1 MTLIDAPEYDSR
13 RANRNRAILLSLAI
27 LFAVVL
33 VLTILGYLL
42 GHGWLFSN
50 LPTEHRVN
58 QFYTAL
64 EAKDYGKAYGIYQ
77 NDADWR
83 QHPDKYSGY
92 SLQRFTEDWTMPEYS
107 PAGGPIVSHH
117 VDVSRTD
124 GSGKFG
130 TGIIVAATLN
140 GNPEKKSFIYV
151 NREDGTFT
159 YPSPH
164 IIEY

>member
-1 MTLIDAPEYDSR
+1 MTLIDAPEYDAR
-13 RANRNRAILLSLAI
+13 RANRNRNILKALAVTFVA
-27 LFAVVL
+27 LV

-50 LPTEHRVN
+50 IPTEHRVN
-58 QFYTAL
+58 DFYTAL
-64 EAKDYGKAYGIYQ
+64 EQKDYAGAYGIYQ
-77 NDADWR
+77 HDADWQ
-83 QHPDKYSGY
+83 QHPQKFSGY
-92 SLQRFTEDWTMPEYS
+92 PLDRFTEDWTNPQYS

-124 GSGKFG
+124 GSGTFG

-140 GNPEKKSFIYV
+140 GNPEKKAYIYV
-151 NREDGTFT
+151 TRADGSFT

>member
-1 MTLIDAPEYDSR
+1 MTLIDAPEYDAR
-13 RANRNRAILLSLAI
+13 RANRIRNALIALAA
-27 LFAVVL
+27 LVVL
-33 VLTILGYLL
+33 LIVLTILGYLL
-42 GHGWLFSN
+42 GHGWLFTN

-64 EAKDYGKAYGIYQ
+64 EHKDYKTAYGIYQ
-77 NDADWR
+77 HDPNWQ
-83 QHPDKYSGY
+83 QHPDQYSGY
-92 SLQRFTEDWTMPEYS
+92 PLDRFIEDWTKPEYS

-124 GSGKFG
+124 GSGTFG

-140 GNPEKKSFIYV
+140 GNPEKKAYIYV
-151 NREDGTFT
+151 SKSDGTFT

>member
-1 MTLIDAPEYDSR
+1 MSLMDAPVYDAR
-13 RANRNRAILLSLAI
+13 RANQTRAILIGA
-27 LFAVVL
+27 AVLVVVLL
-33 VLTILGYLL
+33 VLTVLGYIL
-42 GHGWLFSN
+42 GHGWLFTN
-50 LPTEHRVN
+50 LRTEHKVN
-58 QFYTAL
+58 NFYEAL
-64 EAKDYGKAYGIYQ
+64 ESKDFAKAYGIYQ
-77 NDADWR
+77 NDPTWQ
-83 QHPDKYSGY
+83 QHADKYSSY
-92 SLQRFTEDWTMPEYS
+92 PLQRFTEDWTMPEYS

-124 GSGKFG
+124 GSGRFG

-151 NREDGTFT
+151 SKADGTFT

>member
-1 MTLIDAPEYDSR
+1 MTLIDAPAFDER
-13 RANRNRAILLSLAI
+13 GAKRNRALLLALGV
-27 LFAVVL
+27 LFALLL
-33 VLTILGYLL
+33 VLTFLGYIL

-58 QFYTAL
+58 QFYSAL
-64 EAKDYGKAYGIYQ
+64 EAKDYAKAYGIYQ
-77 NDADWR
+77 NDQAWQ
-83 QHPDKYSGY
+83 QHPAQYAGY
-92 SLQRFTEDWTMPEYS
+92 PLQRFTEDWTNPAYS

-124 GSGKFG
+124 GSGTFG
-130 TGIIVAATLN
+130 TGIIVGATLN
-140 GNPEKKSFIYV
+140 GNPAKRSFIYV
-151 NREDGTFT
+151 NRADGTFT

>member
-1 MTLIDAPEYDSR
+1 MTLIDAPQYDPR
-13 RANRNRAILLSLAI
+13 RANLIRNLLIALGV
-27 LFAVVL
+27 LVVL
-33 VLTILGYLL
+33 LFVLTVLGYIL

-50 LPTEHRVN
+50 IPTEHKVN
-58 QFYTAL
+58 EFYQAL
-64 EAKDYGKAYGIYQ
+64 EAKDYGKAYGIYE
-77 NDADWR
+77 NDPQWNS
-83 QHPDKYSGY
+83 HPEKYSGY

-107 PAGGPIVSHH
+107 PAGGPVVSHH

-124 GSGKFG
+124 GSGRFG

-140 GNPEKKSFIYV
+140 GNPNKRSFIYV
-151 NREDGTFT
+151 NKADGTFT